1 MATLTI
7 KPTAAGNDVQIKSG
21 DGNTTHA
28 TFGDTSTVNM
38 SAGTISGGSI
48 ASAVTF
54 PAGHVINTQQ
64 AVYRGMDSSD
74 SSSGYVQ
81 IGAGEHDVLEVVTA
95 TPKSTSSKFLLIVH
109 IGGVSQSGNAEGSIA
124 FQLRKGGSFIT
135 GSGSDTITGIQTAS
149 SWKYYMGN
157 DSNHAGSSSFA
168 YLDSPAS
175 ASALTY
181 SVYFWAQDT
190 RTATINYAHGNY
202 NAATSY
208 GTHTASTL
216 TVLEIEG

>member
-1 MATLTI
+1 MATL
-7 KPTAAGNDVQIKSG
+7 KLG
-21 DGNTTHA
+21 
-28 TFGDTSTVNM
+28 STN
-38 SAGTISGGSI
+38 AITESGGALTI
-48 ASAVTF
+48 ASSTLTTPTIASMANCTF

-64 AVYRGMDSSD
+64 AVYRGMDSAAG
-74 SSSGYVQ
+74 SSGYVQ
-81 IGAGEHDVLEVVTA
+81 IGAGEDDVLEVVTA